1 MGACLICLGESPPDD
16 SGGRYHRA
24 CLRQLFGVEYA
35 PRIDLDLLH
44 LSARI
49 EPEIGKMS
57 ISGMQRKALMRL
69 SKDRSC
75 LQVAE
80 KSSRY
85 ILKPQLETYS
95 HVPENEHASMRIAAL
110 TGMQVPRLG
119 LFHLA
124 DGSLAYVIQRY
135 DRIRRKHRRK
145 LHQEDFCQLAGR
157 PAHERG
163 QGTAG
168 ECAALVARYCGEPE
182 IELRRLFQHLL
193 VAYWIGNGD
202 LHLKNL
208 SLLRGEDGVYRLAP
222 AYDLIC
228 TWVYGDKTPSL
239 PLGIRNKDLRRHQWL
254 DFGEQHA
261 RLPRAD
267 AAAILD
273 AILGCTDAALALLR
287 RSPMPEELRKSYT
300 RLFKKRCRALA

>member
-16 SGGRYHRA
+16 SGGVYHRA
-24 CLRQLFGVEYA
+24 CLRQLFGVEDA

-44 LSARI
+44 LPARI

-69 SKDRSC
+69 SKDKTC
-75 LQVAE
+75 LEVAT

-85 ILKPQLETYS
+85 ILKPQLERYS

-110 TGMQVPRLG
+110 AGMQVPRLG
-119 LFHLA
+119 LFYLA

-135 DRIRRKHRRK
+135 DRTARKRRSK

-163 QGTAG
+163 QGTAA
-168 ECAALVARYCGEPE
+168 ECATLVARYCGEPGV
-182 IELRRLFQHLL
+182 ELRRLYQHLL

-208 SLLRGEDGVYRLAP
+208 SLLRGEDGIYRLAP

-228 TWVYGDKTPSL
+228 TWIYGDKTLAL
-239 PLGIRNKDLRRHQWL
+239 PLGIRNRDLRRHHWL
-254 DFGEQHA
+254 DFAEQHA
-261 RLPRAD
+261 RLSRAE

-273 AILGCTDAALALLR
+273 AMLDRTSEALAVLR
-287 RSPMPEELRKSYT
+287 RSPIPEELRKSYA
-300 RLFKKRCRALA
+300 RLLKKRSRALE

>member
-24 CLRQLFGVEYA
+24 CLRQLFGVEEA

-44 LSARI
+44 LPARI

-69 SKDRSC
+69 SRDRSC
-75 LQVAE
+75 LQVADAN
-80 KSSRY
+80 SRY

-110 TGMQVPRLG
+110 TGMQVPHLG

-135 DRIRRKHRRK
+135 DRTHHKKRSK

-163 QGTAG
+163 QGTAA
-168 ECAALVARYCGEPE
+168 ECAALVARYCGEPDV
-182 IELRRLFQHLL
+182 ELRRLYQHLL
-193 VAYWIGNGD
+193 VTYWIGNGD

-228 TWVYGDKTPSL
+228 TWVYGDKTLAL
-239 PLGIRNKDLRRHQWL
+239 PLGIRNRDLRRHHWL
-254 DFGEQHA
+254 DFAEQHA
-261 RLPRAD
+261 RLPRAE

-273 AILGCTDAALALLR
+273 AMLGCTSEALTLLK
-287 RSPMPEELRKSYT
+287 RSPIPEELRKSYA
-300 RLFKKRCRALA
+300 RLLKKRGRALE